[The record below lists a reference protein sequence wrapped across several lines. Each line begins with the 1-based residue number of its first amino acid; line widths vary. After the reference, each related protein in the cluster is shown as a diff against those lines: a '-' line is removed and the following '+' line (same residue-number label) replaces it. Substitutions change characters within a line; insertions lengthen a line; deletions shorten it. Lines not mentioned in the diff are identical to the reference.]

1 MSNKPDNVSD
11 NPGLLPY
18 GSNVGA
24 PAIKVLNI
32 EHWKEPRVLN
42 VNKQFEDRF
51 EQLKK
56 EYQKLIDEYK
66 WNDLVY
72 KSKFSFEP
80 VIGPIVQGFL
90 EVNVKNDEH
99 LVRVAQ
105 IAQRI
110 VSVGVK
116 SNASLDGLLSESE
129 KEALLKDITTEIQ
142 DLQEDVKDLDDVFA
156 EK

>member
-80 VIGPIVQGFL
+80 VIGKIYHLYYANDGKIFL
-90 EVNVKNDEH
+90 SLISPNEWKREH
-99 LVRVAQ
+99 
-105 IAQRI
+105 IG
-110 VSVGVK
+110 SFK
-116 SNASLDGLLSESE
+116 YNHDNKWE
-129 KEALLKDITTEIQ
+129 KIQ
-142 DLQEDVKDLDDVFA
+142 D
-156 EK
+156 

>member
-1 MSNKPDNVSD
+1 MSNKPDNISE

-24 PAIKVLNI
+24 PAIKVVNI

-80 VIGPIVQGFL
+80 VIGKIYHLYYANDGKIFL
-90 EVNVKNDEH
+90 SLISPNEWKREH
-99 LVRVAQ
+99 
-105 IAQRI
+105 IG
-110 VSVGVK
+110 SFK
-116 SNASLDGLLSESE
+116 YNHDNKWE
-129 KEALLKDITTEIQ
+129 KI
-142 DLQEDVKDLDDVFA
+142 ED
-156 EK
+156 

>member
-1 MSNKPDNVSD
+1 MFPTTLVYF
-11 NPGLLPY
+11 LMVVML
-18 GSNVGA
+18 
-24 PAIKVLNI
+24 

-80 VIGPIVQGFL
+80 VIGKIYHLYYANDGKIFL
-90 EVNVKNDEH
+90 SLISPNEWKREH
-99 LVRVAQ
+99 
-105 IAQRI
+105 IG
-110 VSVGVK
+110 SFK
-116 SNASLDGLLSESE
+116 YNHDNKWE
-129 KEALLKDITTEIQ
+129 KI
-142 DLQEDVKDLDDVFA
+142 ED
-156 EK
+156 

>member
-1 MSNKPDNVSD
+1 MEKPDNVSD

-24 PAIKVLNI
+24 PAIQVLNI
-32 EHWKEPRVLN
+32 GHWKEPRVLN

-80 VIGPIVQGFL
+80 VIGKIYHLYYGVDGKIFL
-90 EVNVKNDEH
+90 SLIQPNEWNREH
-99 LVRVAQ
+99 
-105 IAQRI
+105 IGSFKYNHDNKWI
-110 VSVGVK
+110 K
-116 SNASLDGLLSESE
+116 YDTNNN
-129 KEALLKDITTEIQ
+129 I
-142 DLQEDVKDLDDVFA
+142 
-156 EK
+156 